1 MELEKEILEKE
12 GLDLRFFLLRLLN
25 SIWIVFVAAL
35 AGAAI
40 CAGGYM
46 LVKCINPAMKEY
58 SRETKYYIDFAEDST
73 GIGYGYYNDYTW
85 NDLMKSDDILNY
97 TMSLLPEDIS
107 KETVENAVVADIIS
121 DVRLLTITVT
131 TSDADVTNS
140 IADATA
146 KSLVHFPEDIKE
158 IDGIRVIRDEE
169 VKEIIVG
176 DLTKNFGVFGLIFGA
191 VVSLFGICLVYCV
204 DSAVYLPKDVENRFH
219 IPVLGVMYKDGNEK
233 EDAADNREEFL
244 ANAGYL
250 LKEKRQIALL
260 WLGDNSQIK
269 TFEKTENKQQNNDV
283 TSGQG
288 EKTVGKTAQKIVQ
301 VVKDATGVAETEVT
315 EAFFADG
322 NVPDYE
328 VLRQADAVVGIFSYG
343 GADGKTAE
351 RYLADLKKQDCE
363 LTAAVLCD
371 ADRKMYRRYY
381 FGKKWRNSS
390 RKEKT

>member
-176 DLTKNFGVFGLIFGA
+176 DLTKNFGVFGLVFGA
-191 VVSLFGICLVYCV
+191 VVSLFGICLVYCM
-204 DSAVYLPKDVENRFH
+204 DSAVYLPKDIENRFH
-219 IPVLGVMYKDGNEK
+219 IPVLGVMYKEGNEK

-250 LKEKRQIALL
+250 LKGKRQIALL
-260 WLGDNSQIK
+260 WLGDNSKIK
-269 TFEKTENKQQNNDV
+269 TFEQTEDKQQNNDV
-283 TSGQG
+283 TNGQG

-328 VLRQADAVVGIFSYG
+328 ALRQADAVVGIFSYG
-343 GADGKTAE
+343 GAEGKTAE
-351 RYLADLKKQDCE
+351 RYLSDLKKQDCE

-390 RKEKT
+390 RKEKA

>member
-176 DLTKNFGVFGLIFGA
+176 DLTKNFGVFGLVFGA
-191 VVSLFGICLVYCV
+191 VVSLFGICLVYCM
-204 DSAVYLPKDVENRFH
+204 DSAVYLPKDIEKRFH
-219 IPVLGVMYKDGNEK
+219 IPVLGVMYKEGNEK

-250 LKEKRQIALL
+250 LKGKRQIALL
-260 WLGDNSQIK
+260 WLGDNSKIK
-269 TFEKTENKQQNNDV
+269 TFEQTEDKQQNNDV
-283 TSGQG
+283 TNGQG

-328 VLRQADAVVGIFSYG
+328 ALRQADAVVGIFSYG
-343 GADGKTAE
+343 GAEGKTAE
-351 RYLADLKKQDCE
+351 RYLSDLKKQDCE
-363 LTAAVLCD
+363 LAAAVLCD

-390 RKEKT
+390 RKEKA

>member
-131 TSDADVTNS
+131 TSDTDVTNS

-176 DLTKNFGVFGLIFGA
+176 DLTKNFGVFGLVFGA
-191 VVSLFGICLVYCV
+191 VVSLFGICLVYCM
-204 DSAVYLPKDVENRFH
+204 DSAVYLPKDIENRFH
-219 IPVLGVMYKDGNEK
+219 IPVLGVMYKEGNEK

-250 LKEKRQIALL
+250 LKGKRQIALL
-260 WLGDNSQIK
+260 WLGDNSKIK
-269 TFEKTENKQQNNDV
+269 TFEQTEDKQQNNDV
-283 TSGQG
+283 TNGQG

-328 VLRQADAVVGIFSYG
+328 ALRQADAVVGIFSYG
-343 GADGKTAE
+343 GAEGKTAE
-351 RYLADLKKQDCE
+351 RYLSDLKKQDCE

-390 RKEKT
+390 RKEKA

>member
-12 GLDLRFFLLRLLN
+12 GLDFRFFLLRLLN

-169 VKEIIVG
+169 VEEIIVG
-176 DLTKNFGVFGLIFGA
+176 DLTKNFGVFGLVFGA
-191 VVSLFGICLVYCV
+191 VVSLFGLCLVYCM
-204 DSAVYLPKDVENRFH
+204 DSAVYLPKDIEKRFH
-219 IPVLGVMYKDGNEK
+219 IPVLGVMYKAGNEK

-250 LKEKRQIALL
+250 LKGKRKIALL
-260 WLGDNSQIK
+260 WLGNNSKIK
-269 TFEKTENKQQNNDV
+269 TFEQTEDKQPKNGV
-283 TSGQG
+283 TSVQV
-288 EKTVGKTAQKIVQ
+288 EKNVGKTAQKIVQ
-301 VVKDATGVAETEVT
+301 VMKDATGVAETEVT
-315 EAFFADG
+315 EAFLADG

-328 VLRQADAVVGIFSYG
+328 ALRQADAVVGIFSYG

-351 RYLADLKKQDCE
+351 RYLSDLKKQDCE
-363 LTAAVLCD
+363 ISAAVLCN

-390 RKEKT
+390 RKEKA

>member
-131 TSDADVTNS
+131 TPDADVTNS

-176 DLTKNFGVFGLIFGA
+176 DLTKNFGVFGLVFGA
-191 VVSLFGICLVYCV
+191 AVSLFGICLVYCM
-204 DSAVYLPKDVENRFH
+204 DSAVYLPKDIEKRFH
-219 IPVLGVMYKDGNEK
+219 IPVLGVMYKEGNEK
-233 EDAADNREEFL
+233 EDAADNKEEFL

-260 WLGDNSQIK
+260 WLGDKSQIK
-269 TFEKTENKQQNNDV
+269 KFEKTENKQQNNDV
-283 TSGQG
+283 TNGQG

-301 VVKDATGVAETEVT
+301 IMKDATGVAETEVT
-315 EAFFADG
+315 EDFFADG

-328 VLRQADAVVGIFSYG
+328 ALRQADAVVGIFSYG
-343 GADGKTAE
+343 GADGKIAE
-351 RYLADLKKQDCE
+351 RYLSDLKKQDCE
-363 LTAAVLCD
+363 LTAAVLCN

-390 RKEKT
+390 RKEKA